1 MSDIAEA
8 KSIDLA
14 TIPMVDFAGFADGTA
29 ATRAR
34 VAQTIRDAS
43 ETIGF
48 FYLKNHG
55 VSQAQRAAVFDA
67 AKSFFALP
75 QTTLMTIEATSEH
88 YRGYMPLA
96 SRTDKKTG
104 LAMLVE
110 AFKMQIE
117 LPPDDPDL
125 LAGKPLHQTNK
136 WPADMPEWR
145 DTVLGYWDAMIRLS
159 DDLLA
164 AFALAVDLPET
175 YFHKFYVK
183 PLSQLSLLHY
193 PPQPPHSPSGQ
204 WGIEPHTDTGAFT
217 ILAQDDTGGLQV
229 QHKSEGW
236 IEAPPVADAYIVNIG
251 DMMARWT
258 NGRFAST
265 PHRVVNR
272 TGKDRISVPFFMNPD
287 YDAVI
292 ECVTA
297 GEKPRFPP
305 LHVGEFM
312 YGKFTENWKKP

>member
-1 MSDIAEA
+1 MSDFAAA
-8 KSIDLA
+8 KTVDLA
-14 TIPMVDFAGFADGTA
+14 TIPVIDFAGFIEGKPSE
-29 ATRAR
+29 RAR
-34 VAQTIRDAS
+34 VAREIKTAC

-48 FYLKNHG
+48 FYLENHG
-55 VSQAQRAAVFDA
+55 ISRERRARIFEA
-67 AKSFFALP
+67 ARQFFALP
-75 QTTLMTIEATSEH
+75 QDTLMRIEATSEH

-104 LAMLVE
+104 LAMLFE

-117 LPPDDPDL
+117 LPADDPDL

-136 WPADMPEWR
+136 WPQDMPDWR
-145 DTVLGYWDAMIRLS
+145 RTVLDYWDAMIGLS
-159 DDLLA
+159 ELLLS
-164 AFALAVDLPET
+164 AFALSINLPDN

-183 PLSQLSLLHY
+183 PLAQLSLLHY
-193 PPQPPHSPSGQ
+193 PPQPPHSPEGQ

-217 ILAQDDTGGLQV
+217 ILAQDDIGGLQV
-229 QHKSEGW
+229 QHKTEGW
-236 IEAPPVADAYIVNIG
+236 IEAPPMADAYVVNIG

-258 NGRFAST
+258 NGRFSST

-287 YDAVI
+287 YDAII
-292 ECVTA
+292 ECVTD
-297 GEKPRFPP
+297 GETAAFPP

-312 YGKFTENWKKP
+312 YRKFQENWKKS